1 MSYLGKAPGAPG
13 GVRTVYEFVATA
25 GQTTFSGADRN
36 GATLKYEPGFLDV
49 NVGGA
54 DLSQVDYTAGDG
66 VSVVLPASPVLP
78 AGKIVRITAFGTYK
92 SADALPLSGG
102 NMQGIAR
109 PTYTNSQAVAA
120 GASFTYN
127 AQTHGQVA
135 NIAVSGAGTV
145 TLAAPSNIVEGA
157 MYKLVLKA
165 ADTQSRVY
173 AWASAFKFPSGTA
186 PLVAGTQNLGAY
198 DVVSFLGGPSNTL
211 IYQGHVSD
219 VR

>member
-25 GQTTFSGADRN
+25 GQTSFSGADRN

-54 DLSQVDYTAGDG
+54 DLSQTDFTAGDG
-66 VSVVLPASPVLP
+66 LTVVLPASPALP
-78 AGKIVRITAFGTYK
+78 AGRIVRITAFGTFK
-92 SADALPLSGG
+92 VADALPKTGG
-102 NMQGIAR
+102 NLEGIAR
-109 PTYTNSQAVAA
+109 PSYTNSQTVA
-120 GASFTYN
+120 GGSTFTYD
-127 AQTHGQVA
+127 AQAHGQVA
-135 NIAVSGAGTV
+135 SVALSGAGPV
-145 TLAAPSNIVEGA
+145 TFGAPSNIVEGA

-165 ADTQSRVY
+165 ADAQSRSF
-173 AWASAFKFPSGTA
+173 AFAASFKFPSGAA
-186 PLVAGTQNLGAY
+186 PLTAGTQNSGAY